1 MIERTSPES
10 KPQGGRVIAR
20 MKAAGRRKIIWVPLA
35 LLLVAVASIALANRQ
50 LMANE
55 AVVFE
60 IGQSIRGR
68 LDDLSRDF
76 ASKDPAIVASYF
88 ADSYRGGDFGFE
100 KRTPISREN
109 GITIEQW
116 QASPDKSLDRSQTM
130 TALLDYRRELH
141 ASEGTKFKM
150 VFLNRYE
157 NTSANILMRIQN
169 YGHDAEEHPTEDR
182 GHFDVDLVRQNGEW
196 MITRMALQEA
206 RRVVGVDSKYFVN
219 VTAAAGID
227 FNTGVNTIFQQQ
239 RYNFAIV
246 DRAAGG
252 VATGDFDNDGRP
264 DIFFAGSEA
273 SKLYRNKG
281 DGTFEDVTE
290 KAGLSGEVGKYAQGA
305 VMADFDNDGCL
316 DIYITKT
323 PNVPNRLLR
332 NDCKGAFTDVTEKA
346 GVGLSTYS
354 TTAAFADVDND
365 GYLDLY
371 VGVYGYA
378 LQNSPDPPFHD
389 RHGGPNHLFHNNG
402 DGTFKDVSVESGVDD
417 PGWCLGLTFWDYD
430 NDGDQDLYIANDFG
444 HKVLF
449 QNDGKGHFKDVTKE
463 AGLLDYGFGMS
474 ATPLDYDNDGNLDVY
489 TSNIYSGTTWYLQHA
504 IMHFYWVRLLDPSRT
519 RNTLVAGWQMYRN
532 RGSSLRNVWAIGKKF
547 GEGNSLYHNRGDG
560 TFESVGLDKGVN
572 VAGWAWGS
580 DCFDFDNDGDIDIHA
595 VNGWISQKRGTDL

>member
-1 MIERTSPES
+1 
-10 KPQGGRVIAR
+10 VIAR

-35 LLLVAVASIALANRQ
+35 LLLVAVASIALADRQ

-88 ADSYRGGDFGFE
+88 ADSYRGGDLGFE

-116 QASPDKSLDRSQTM
+116 QASPGVSLDRAQTM

-169 YGHDAEEHPTEDR
+169 YGHDAEQHPTEDR

-196 MITRMALQEA
+196 MITRIALKEA
-206 RRVVGVDSKYFVN
+206 RRVVGIDSRYFVN

-290 KAGLSGEVGKYAQGA
+290 KAGLSGEVGKFGQGA

-323 PNVPNRLLR
+323 PNVTNRLLR
-332 NDCKGAFTDVTEKA
+332 NDCKGRFTDVTQKA
-346 GVGLSTYS
+346 GLELSTYS

-389 RHGGPNHLFHNNG
+389 RHGGPNRLYHNNG

-449 QNDGKGHFKDVTKE
+449 QNDGKGHFKDVTKD

-519 RNTLVAGWQMYRN
+519 WNTAVAGWQMYRN
-532 RGSSLRNVWAIGKKF
+532 RGSSLSNVWAIGKKF